1 MNNKIITVVTINLN
15 NAEGLEKTILSVISQ
30 TCFDKIHFVIIDG
43 GSTDGSKEIIKKY
56 KNLLGYST
64 SRQDKG
70 IYNAFN
76 KALSHLKGDYVLF
89 LNSGDYL
96 VSETTIEQVLNYL
109 HNEVIIYGD
118 QMLYGNKKLVNL
130 GGVSIMVHSDEV
142 VATNKILPDKLNED
156 FFRTNSLP
164 HQATFI
170 KTEYMKE
177 HPYSE
182 EYRII
187 GDWKL
192 LREAIIDNKVSYKHI
207 PVTVSYF
214 ALDGISS
221 KDDTYIKE
229 KTDYYKTIDK

>member
-1 MNNKIITVVTINLN
+1 MIDIVTINKDN
-15 NAEGLEKTILSVISQ
+15 KDGLLQTILSVISQ
-30 TCFDKIHFVIIDG
+30 TKFDEINYIIIDG

-56 KNLLGYST
+56 KNLFGYST
-64 SRQDKG
+64 SRRDKG

-76 KALSHLKGDYVLF
+76 KALSHLKGEYVLF

-109 HNEVIIYGD
+109 DGTVIVYGD
-118 QMLYGNKKLVNL
+118 QMLSGNKKLVNL

-177 HPYSE
+177 HPYDE
-182 EYRII
+182 TYKVI
-187 GDWKL
+187 GDWKFF
-192 LREAIIDNKVSYKHI
+192 REAIMVDKVTYKHI

-221 KDDTYIKE
+221 KNDTYIKE

>member
-1 MNNKIITVVTINLN
+1 MIDIVTINKDN
-15 NAEGLEKTILSVISQ
+15 RDGLEKTILSVISQ
-30 TCFDKIHFVIIDG
+30 TKFDEINYIVIDG

-76 KALSHLKGDYVLF
+76 KALSHLKGEYVLF

-96 VSETTIEQVLNYL
+96 VSETTIEQVLKYL
-109 HNEVIIYGD
+109 NNEVIIYGD
-118 QMLYGNKKLVNL
+118 QMLSGNKKLVNL
-130 GGVSIMVHSDEV
+130 GGVSIMVHSNEP
-142 VATNKILPDKLNED
+142 VASIKKYPDNVD
-156 FFRTNSLP
+156 DAYFRTNALP
-164 HQATFI
+164 HQSTFI
-170 KTEYMKE
+170 KCDYMKE

-182 EYRII
+182 DYRII

-192 LREAIIDNKVSYKHI
+192 LREAIVVDKVKYKHI
-207 PVTVSYF
+207 PVIVSSF

-221 KDDTYIKE
+221 TQSNIGIE
-229 KTDYYKTIDK
+229 EINDYYKTIDK

>member
-1 MNNKIITVVTINLN
+1 MIDIVTINKDN
-15 NAEGLEKTILSVISQ
+15 KDGLLQTILSVISQ
-30 TCFDKIHFVIIDG
+30 TKFDEINYIIIDG

-56 KNLLGYST
+56 KNLFGYST

-76 KALSHLKGDYVLF
+76 KALSHLKGEYVLF

-96 VSETTIEQVLNYL
+96 ASATTIEQVLKYL

-118 QMLYGNKKLVNL
+118 QMLSGNKKLVNL
-130 GGVSIMVHSDEV
+130 AGVKIMVHSDEV
-142 VATNKILPDKLNED
+142 VATNKTLPDKLNED

-192 LREAIIDNKVSYKHI
+192 LREAIIDDKVSYKHM

-214 ALDGISS
+214 ALNGTSS

>member
-1 MNNKIITVVTINLN
+1 MNDKILTVVTINLN
-15 NAEGLEKTILSVISQ
+15 NRDGLLQTILSVISQ

-70 IYNAFN
+70 IYNAMN

-96 VSETTIEQVLNYL
+96 ASETTIEQVLNYL
-109 HNEVIIYGD
+109 DGTVIVYGD
-118 QMLYGNKKLVNL
+118 QMLSGNKKLVNL
-130 GGVSIMVHSDEV
+130 AGVKIMVHSDEP
-142 VATNKILPDKLNED
+142 VASTKKYPDNVDED
-156 FFRTNSLP
+156 FFKMDALP
-164 HQATFI
+164 HQSTFI

-192 LREAIIDNKVSYKHI
+192 LREAIIDDKVSYKHM

-221 KDDTYIKE
+221 KDDTHIKE